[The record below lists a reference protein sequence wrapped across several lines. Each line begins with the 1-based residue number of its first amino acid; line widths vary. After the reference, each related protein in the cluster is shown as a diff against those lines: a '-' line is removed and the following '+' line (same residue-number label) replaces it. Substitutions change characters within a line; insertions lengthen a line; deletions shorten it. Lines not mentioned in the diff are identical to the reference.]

1 MNEKIKNF
9 FACIGGIF
17 SAVLAVLVGI
27 SIGRKRR
34 GNNADNG
41 RVSILE
47 EQRGEFE
54 NNKRTEEQLY
64 NDIGNVFD
72 RIEKRN
78 KKEKSESRDN

>member
-1 MNEKIKNF
+1 MNEKVKNF
-9 FACIGGIF
+9 FACVGGIF
-17 SAVLAVLVGI
+17 SVAFAVLVGI
-27 SIGRKRR
+27 FIGRKSR
-34 GNNADNG
+34 GNNADSG

-78 KKEKSESRDN
+78 KKVKSECRGN

>member
-27 SIGRKRR
+27 FIGRKSR

-78 KKEKSESRDN
+78 KKDKSESRGN